1 MIDGEGIAKS
11 DWSNVIRYEVE
22 EPTTDPDH
30 EPEPDLWWALPPH
43 TGSHCSSMRWKSPPQ
58 ILTMNLSRNR
68 THKYIA
74 TALPTRPEPKYG
86 RPGWKFRPL
95 TAPS

>member
-30 EPEPDLWWALPPH
+30 EPEPEPD
-43 TGSHCSSMRWKSPPQ
+43 PQ
-58 ILTMNLSRNR
+58 IYRYS
-68 THKYIA
+68 IA
-74 TALPTRPEPKYG
+74 N
-86 RPGWKFRPL
+86 
-95 TAPS
+95 APRA